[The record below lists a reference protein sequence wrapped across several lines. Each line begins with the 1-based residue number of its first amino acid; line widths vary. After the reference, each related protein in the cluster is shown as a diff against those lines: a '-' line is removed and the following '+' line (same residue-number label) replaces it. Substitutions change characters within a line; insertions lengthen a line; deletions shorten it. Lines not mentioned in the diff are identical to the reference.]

1 MNEARKYPLWREFVE
16 SESIDFGSSWSVETL
31 AKKLECDPTSVEFQF
46 AIDSIRRAIRRH
58 GMYLSS
64 AGSNG
69 LIYRVVEAHQNADV
83 MQRMQRRAIRSMRA
97 SVELGAN
104 TPREL
109 LDAEQQRRH
118 EAILERASTRL
129 ALINRSGKLIA

>member
-16 SESIDFGSSWSVETL
+16 SENINFGSSWSVETL
-31 AKKLECDPTSVEFQF
+31 AKKLECDPSSVEFQF
-46 AIDSIRRAIRRH
+46 AIDAIRRAIRKH

-69 LIYRVVEAHQNADV
+69 LTYRVVEAHQNADV
-83 MQRMQRRAIRSMRA
+83 MQRMQRKAIRSMRA

-129 ALINRSGKLIA
+129 ALVNRSGRLIA